1 MSNPAAVLERGG
13 PREARAGWISALFY
27 LQFHSIRNRLWMR
40 VRRLKKPK
48 YLVAAIVGGL
58 YFYFYFFRWLYLGR
72 GGAKTIGPASAGDMA
87 LTYEAVGA
95 FALFVL
101 VLLNWVIPKERAALI
116 FSEAEVAFLFPAP
129 ISRQGLIHYKLL
141 RSQLAILFTTFF
153 LTLISGRGRGG
164 SSTWFHIAGWWL
176 ILSTLNLHFLGAS
189 FARSMLLE
197 RGISNWQRRKAV
209 LGLVLMAGIATLV
222 WARHTIP
229 IPRWEEMQGGGD
241 ILAWLSRVL
250 DSGPVPY
257 LLLPFRLLVR
267 PYLASDARSFLMA
280 AWPVL
285 ALIAFHYWWVI
296 RSNVAF
302 EEASVELSRKM
313 ADRVAA
319 ARAGRWQAGQKSK
332 RPRRPPFELHPI
344 GAAPM
349 ALLWKNLI
357 AAGQFFT
364 LRFWSLLLGILIF
377 ISIFLGTTAP
387 DSGVLP
393 ALSSFCL
400 MLTIMSLFAGPQMV
414 RQDFRQDLP
423 MADVLKLYP
432 LRGWQV
438 ALGELLAPA
447 AILTG
452 VQWCLLTL
460 TFGLSSSLVPRS
472 AMTIWGRLALA
483 LGAALLLPMLNLICL
498 IIPNLA
504 VLLFPG
510 WFQPGKEAPQG
521 IEAIG
526 QRLIFMLGQLLVLL
540 LALVPAALTFVA
552 VFFPMK
558 FFARWEVAVPPA
570 SLASAIAL
578 AIEGGLGLMLLG
590 RLFERL
596 DLSSESV

>member
-1 MSNPAAVLERGG
+1 MSNPAAVPEQGG
-13 PREARAGWISALFY
+13 AQAGSAGWISGLLY

-40 VRRLKKPK
+40 LRRLKKPK

-72 GGAKTIGPASAGDMA
+72 GGAKTIGPASAGDMV
-87 LTYEAVGA
+87 TVYESVGA

-141 RSQLAILFTTFF
+141 RSQLAVLFTTFF

-197 RGISNWQRRKAV
+197 RGISNWQRRTAV
-209 LGLVLMAGIATLV
+209 LGVVFVVGVATVV
-222 WARHTIP
+222 WARQTMP
-229 IPRWEEMQGGGD
+229 IPRWEEMQGGQD
-241 ILAWLSRVL
+241 IFFWLGRVL

-267 PYLASDARSFLMA
+267 PYLASDVRSFLLA

-285 ALIAFHYWWVI
+285 AFLVFHYWWVI

-302 EEASVELSRKM
+302 EEASVELSHKM
-313 ADRVAA
+313 AERVAA

-332 RPRRPPFELHPI
+332 RPRRPPFELEPTGLAPI
-344 GAAPM
+344 

-364 LRFWSLLLGILIF
+364 FRFWSLLLGGLILI
-377 ISIFLGTTAP
+377 SVVLGTMAP

-423 MADVLKLYP
+423 MADVLKVYP

-460 TFGLSSSLVPRS
+460 TFGLSSSLVPKS

-483 LGAALLLPMLNLICL
+483 LAAAVLLPMLNLICL

-510 WFQPGKEAPQG
+510 WFQAGKEAPQG

-540 LALVPAALTFVA
+540 LALVPAVLAFVA

-558 FFARWEVAVPPA
+558 FFARWEAAVPPA
-570 SLASAIAL
+570 SFAAAL
-578 AIEGGLGLMLLG
+578 ALGVEGALGVMLLG

-596 DLSSESV
+596 DVSSESA